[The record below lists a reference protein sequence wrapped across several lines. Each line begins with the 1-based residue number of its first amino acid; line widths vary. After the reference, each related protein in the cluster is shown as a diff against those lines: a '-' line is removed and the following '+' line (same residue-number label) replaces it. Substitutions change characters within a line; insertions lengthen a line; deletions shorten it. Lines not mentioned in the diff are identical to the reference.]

1 MNLTL
6 RILPVLLGG
15 LVIAG
20 LSGCAAPQT
29 ERILSSAI
37 ARPASAEIAN
47 VPFFPQ
53 EQFYCGPA
61 SLAMVLSWSGSPI
74 TPGDVTG
81 EVYTPGREGTFA
93 PDIVAAARR
102 HGRLAVDVRDLATL
116 LAALD
121 AGYPVIVM
129 QNLGLSWY
137 PRWHFA
143 VAVGY
148 DLSGPRL
155 ILRSGTERRRVT
167 ALDAFERTWQRAGY
181 WALVVLPPDTAPS
194 FADESSWLSAIAGLE
209 RTDRAEESLTA
220 YRTFLS
226 RYPGHRIARMGEANV
241 FLAVKDYRSAEQGY
255 RRVLELDPR
264 MAEAWNNL
272 AYALHFQGRHA
283 DAVGAAQRALAIA
296 GGEDENYADTLREV
310 SAAAR

>member
-116 LAALD
+116 LAALER
-121 AGYPVIVM
+121 PC
-129 QNLGLSWY
+129 LGD
-137 PRWHFA
+137 RHR
-143 VAVGY
+143 VG
-148 DLSGPRL
+148 LHL
-155 ILRSGTERRRVT
+155 WRR
-167 ALDAFERTWQRAGY
+167 G
-181 WALVVLPPDTAPS
+181 
-194 FADESSWLSAIAGLE
+194 
-209 RTDRAEESLTA
+209 A
-220 YRTFLS
+220 YH
-226 RYPGHRIARMGEANV
+226 GRMKE
-241 FLAVKDYRSAEQGY
+241 
-255 RRVLELDPR
+255 
-264 MAEAWNNL
+264 MI
-272 AYALHFQGRHA
+272 GRP
-283 DAVGAAQRALAIA
+283 
-296 GGEDENYADTLREV
+296 
-310 SAAAR
+310 